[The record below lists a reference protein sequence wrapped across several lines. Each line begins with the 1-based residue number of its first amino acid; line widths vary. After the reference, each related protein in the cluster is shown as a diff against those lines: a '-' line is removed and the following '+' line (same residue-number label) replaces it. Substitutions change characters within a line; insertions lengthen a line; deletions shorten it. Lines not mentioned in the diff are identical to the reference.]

1 MSDERDRSAAL
12 AVLPFAKR
20 APRSHTFRPRKQI
33 HYPDPAFHYP
43 GVAFTLACIDDSDLA
58 AIAKFKCSE
67 LADDSTQNVYDMMD
81 SIRTT
86 SRRSPRRR
94 AIRHSASLP
103 CDLIES
109 KFASM
114 PERQKPM
121 TPPLSSL
128 RNQFAV
134 SAPVK
139 RNPRRIIV
147 KRKSANL
154 NWTKH
159 VICEISAYLK
169 SSVQSHQTQQRE
181 LKVIAKWHISS
192 LSARTPFTIH
202 YTACGTSRRV
212 FSSGGGKSKSS
223 WSPNTQER
231 CLKSCR

>member
-1 MSDERDRSAAL
+1 MREIWSFSSIRMIMSDERDMSAAL

-43 GVAFTLACIDDSDLA
+43 GVAFTLASIDDSDLA
-58 AIAKFKCSE
+58 ALAKFKCSE
-67 LADDSTQNVYDMMD
+67 LVDDSTQQNVYDMMD

-94 AIRHSASLP
+94 TIHHSASLP

-109 KFASM
+109 KFASI
-114 PERQKPM
+114 PDRQKPM
-121 TPPLSSL
+121 TPPLSSM

-139 RNPRRIIV
+139 RDPRRIIV
-147 KRKSANL
+147 KRKNANL

-159 VICEISAYLK
+159 VIYEISADLHVNIYNTLYRMRNLPQSFLIWRRK
-169 SSVQSHQTQQRE
+169 S
-181 LKVIAKWHISS
+181 
-192 LSARTPFTIH
+192 
-202 YTACGTSRRV
+202 
-212 FSSGGGKSKSS
+212 
-223 WSPNTQER
+223 
-231 CLKSCR
+231 